1 MRYINELREGDNVSE
16 VYLCKVKNIAK
27 TKAGKTYY
35 SMILQDKTGVID
47 TKIWDLNNGIENFE
61 QMDYIR
67 VEGNVT
73 SFQGSPQLNVRRLR
87 KAREGEFAME
97 DYIPCSSKSIDGMF
111 KELSSYVNHVQNIY
125 LRQLLVA
132 FFGDKEFAAKFKA
145 HSAAKRVHHGF
156 MGGLLEHTLS
166 VTKLCDF
173 YCTQYPILNKDLLIT
188 AAICHDI
195 GKIDE
200 LSDFPENDYTD
211 VGQLVGHIVMGTMMI
226 DEKIRNING
235 FPAKLANE
243 LKHCILAHHG
253 ELEYG
258 SPKKPALI
266 EALALNFADNTD
278 AKMETFIE
286 ALADGVV
293 KYGMPRDKAYEFV
306 AQTVSGA
313 AQMVLQTKEHP
324 AVLKDKV
331 CSPGGTTIAG
341 VAALEENG
349 FRNALIKATEEC
361 FKKSSGIR

>member
-173 YCTQYPILNKDLLIT
+173 YCTQYPVLNKDLLIT

-195 GKIDE
+195 GR
-200 LSDFPENDYTD
+200 LMSF
-211 VGQLVGHIVMGTMMI
+211 
-226 DEKIRNING
+226 
-235 FPAKLANE
+235 
-243 LKHCILAHHG
+243 
-253 ELEYG
+253 
-258 SPKKPALI
+258 LI
-266 EALALNFADNTD
+266 SRRT
-278 AKMETFIE
+278 II
-286 ALADGVV
+286 
-293 KYGMPRDKAYEFV
+293 
-306 AQTVSGA
+306 
-313 AQMVLQTKEHP
+313 QMLDSWS
-324 AVLKDKV
+324 AI
-331 CSPGGTTIAG
+331 S
-341 VAALEENG
+341 
-349 FRNALIKATEEC
+349 
-361 FKKSSGIR
+361 

>member
-67 VEGNVT
+67 VEGNIT
-73 SFQGSPQLNVRRLR
+73 SFQGSLQLNVRRLR

-111 KELSSYVNHVQNIY
+111 KELSNLCESCTEHLFKTALSCLSLEIRNL
-125 LRQLLVA
+125 LRSSKHIQQR
-132 FFGDKEFAAKFKA
+132 
-145 HSAAKRVHHGF
+145 KRVHHGF

-226 DEKIRNING
+226 DEKIREIHG
-235 FPAKLANE
+235 FPPKLANE
-243 LKHCILAHHG
+243 LKHCILH
-253 ELEYG
+253 
-258 SPKKPALI
+258 I
-266 EALALNFADNTD
+266 
-278 AKMETFIE
+278 
-286 ALADGVV
+286 
-293 KYGMPRDKAYEFV
+293 
-306 AQTVSGA
+306 
-313 AQMVLQTKEHP
+313 MV
-324 AVLKDKV
+324 
-331 CSPGGTTIAG
+331 
-341 VAALEENG
+341 N
-349 FRNALIKATEEC
+349 
-361 FKKSSGIR
+361 